1 MIFRI
6 KSKRAGFTLVE
17 LVVVI
22 AIIGILAAVGIVAYS
37 GYTNSAKVNAVKA
50 NHKLAVKIINQEL
63 MRCQLEDKIQ
73 MNRLFPIAAFLI
85 IISCSTETK
94 IKPDYFLSADQK
106 HSKWSSAIKP
116 VLTVPSGSVIQA
128 ETNEASDGQ
137 LDKDAT
143 LDDLINLDF

>member
-1 MIFRI
+1 
-6 KSKRAGFTLVE
+6 
-17 LVVVI
+17 
-22 AIIGILAAVGIVAYS
+22 
-37 GYTNSAKVNAVKA
+37 
-50 NHKLAVKIINQEL
+50 
-63 MRCQLEDKIQ
+63 

-143 LDDLINLDF
+143 LDDLINLDFGPIHPLTGPVYVEAVSYTHLTLPTKRIV